1 MLRAGARMPAVERQ
15 ELLRVWLVRRFISP
29 EELLSPRQDGDAG
42 QHLYSQDGA
51 FCPIVFG
58 EQYRSILKHSVVR
71 LLAVA
76 RRRGQGQIMDSG
88 AKLNILTEALAVAGA
103 SALAIDARG
112 DVAISTMNDAALE
125 RGVAAFVA
133 ERLDRIGDGARLV
146 MGRAGTRLSLTVR
159 PTDKEGG
166 GLWVVVV
173 REVRGAA
180 AHAGIEWLNADEV
193 EARYE
198 SSAYGIV
205 EGAASV
211 AAPVAES
218 YARGVPLML
227 EGELGAGQVE
237 IAMRLYLDGP
247 FVDQPF
253 VAVALDEL
261 TDRGWRHVLKSAES
275 PLFQTGLTLCIAGW
289 NAVGPQRLR
298 ELVST
303 MADTALA
310 TRCHVVL
317 TANDM
322 PGGSESD
329 QAAFVTERFACAV
342 SVAPAIAEQGAAS
355 TKVARYLEYLADAF
369 GTAAPTLSAAATK
382 ALDAYRWPRNY
393 LQLREVSERLYI
405 LVGAGTVD
413 RAVAEEVLAQED
425 VIKTATFGAP
435 TLESDLYILRPL
447 IDTER
452 DIAHLVVDHLHGNRT
467 RAAEVLGISRTTLWR
482 LLKDD
487 DR

>member
-1 MLRAGARMPAVERQ
+1 MN
-15 ELLRVWLVRRFISP
+15 S
-29 EELLSPRQDGDAG
+29 D
-42 QHLYSQDGA
+42 
-51 FCPIVFG
+51 
-58 EQYRSILKHSVVR
+58 
-71 LLAVA
+71 
-76 RRRGQGQIMDSG
+76 
-88 AKLNILTEALAVAGA
+88 AKLNILTEALAAAGA

-125 RGVAAFVA
+125 RDVAAFVA

-237 IAMRLYLDGP
+237 IAKRLYLDGP
-247 FVDQPF
+247 FADQPF

-310 TRCHVVL
+310 MRCHVVL

-329 QAAFVTERFACAV
+329 QAAFV

-355 TKVARYLEYLADAF
+355 TKVARYLEYLAGAF

-447 IDTER
+447 ADTER

>member
-1 MLRAGARMPAVERQ
+1 
-15 ELLRVWLVRRFISP
+15 
-29 EELLSPRQDGDAG
+29 
-42 QHLYSQDGA
+42 
-51 FCPIVFG
+51 
-58 EQYRSILKHSVVR
+58 
-71 LLAVA
+71 
-76 RRRGQGQIMDSG
+76 MDSD
-88 AKLNILTEALAVAGA
+88 AKLNILTEALAAAGA

-112 DVAISTMNDAALE
+112 GVAISTMDDAALE
-125 RGVAAFVA
+125 RDVADFVA

-159 PTDKEGG
+159 PTAKEGG
-166 GLWVVVV
+166 SLWVVVV

-193 EARYE
+193 EVRYE
-198 SSAYGIV
+198 SSTYGIV
-205 EGAASV
+205 EGAAAV
-211 AAPVAES
+211 AVPVAES

-237 IAMRLYLDGP
+237 IAKRLYLDGP
-247 FVDQPF
+247 FADQPF
-253 VAVALDEL
+253 VSVALDEL

-275 PLFQTGLTLCIAGW
+275 PLFQTGLTLCIEGW

-342 SVAPAIAEQGAAS
+342 SVGDMVCREGIRRAAASLPTCVNNGDDLDARAELAFANTLGGYAMVCSGCAGCHGLEHGMSAHHHDLPHGAGLIMIARAYHTWMIDHGAAPERYIDMARLMGNAAADDPHDFVIELTRLMEACHVADLAMSEWGITADELPAIAHNALTTNGALFGHDP
-355 TKVARYLEYLADAF
+355 VALTDPDVVEILKR
-369 GTAAPTLSAAATK
+369 S
-382 ALDAYRWPRNY
+382 YR
-393 LQLREVSERLYI
+393 
-405 LVGAGTVD
+405 
-413 RAVAEEVLAQED
+413 
-425 VIKTATFGAP
+425 
-435 TLESDLYILRPL
+435 
-447 IDTER
+447 
-452 DIAHLVVDHLHGNRT
+452 
-467 RAAEVLGISRTTLWR
+467 
-482 LLKDD
+482 
-487 DR
+487 

>member
-1 MLRAGARMPAVERQ
+1 
-15 ELLRVWLVRRFISP
+15 
-29 EELLSPRQDGDAG
+29 
-42 QHLYSQDGA
+42 
-51 FCPIVFG
+51 
-58 EQYRSILKHSVVR
+58 
-71 LLAVA
+71 
-76 RRRGQGQIMDSG
+76 MDSD
-88 AKLNILTEALAVAGA
+88 AKLNILTEALAAAGA

-125 RGVAAFVA
+125 RDVAAFVA

-173 REVRGAA
+173 REVRGVAV
-180 AHAGIEWLNADEV
+180 HAGIEWLNADEV

-237 IAMRLYLDGP
+237 IAKRLYLDGP
-247 FVDQPF
+247 FADQPF

-275 PLFQTGLTLCIAGW
+275 PLFQTGLTLCISGW

-342 SVAPAIAEQGAAS
+342 SVAPAIVEQGATS
-355 TKVARYLEYLADAF
+355 QKIARYLEYLAGAF

-447 IDTER
+447 ADTER

-467 RAAEVLGISRTTLWR
+467 RAAEVLGVSRTTLWR

>member
-1 MLRAGARMPAVERQ
+1 
-15 ELLRVWLVRRFISP
+15 
-29 EELLSPRQDGDAG
+29 
-42 QHLYSQDGA
+42 
-51 FCPIVFG
+51 
-58 EQYRSILKHSVVR
+58 
-71 LLAVA
+71 
-76 RRRGQGQIMDSG
+76 MDSD
-88 AKLNILTEALAVAGA
+88 AKLQILIEALSAAGA
-103 SALAIDARG
+103 SALAIDG
-112 DVAISTMNDAALE
+112 HGHVAISTMDNVALE
-125 RGVAAFVA
+125 QDVAAFVA
-133 ERLDRIGDGARLV
+133 ERLGRVGNGTRLV
-146 MGRAGTRLSLTVR
+146 MGHAGGRLSLTVR
-159 PTDKEGG
+159 PVAKEYGA
-166 GLWVVVV
+166 LWVVVV
-173 REVRGAA
+173 REVHGAA

-205 EGAASV
+205 EGAAAV

-237 IAMRLYLDGP
+237 IAKRLYLDGP
-247 FVDQPF
+247 FADQPF
-253 VAVALDEL
+253 VSVALDEL

-275 PLFQTGLTLCIAGW
+275 PLFQTGLTLCIEGW

-355 TKVARYLEYLADAF
+355 EKVARYLGYLADMF
-369 GTAAPTLSAAATK
+369 KTGAPWLSAAAAV

-405 LVGAGTVD
+405 LVGAGTVE
-413 RAVAEEVLAQED
+413 RAVAKEVLAQED

-435 TLESDLYILRPL
+435 ALESDLYILRPL
-447 IDTER
+447 ADTER
-452 DIAHLVVDHLHGNRT
+452 DVARLVLQHLHGNRT

-482 LLKDD
+482 LLKDN

>member
-1 MLRAGARMPAVERQ
+1 
-15 ELLRVWLVRRFISP
+15 
-29 EELLSPRQDGDAG
+29 
-42 QHLYSQDGA
+42 
-51 FCPIVFG
+51 
-58 EQYRSILKHSVVR
+58 
-71 LLAVA
+71 
-76 RRRGQGQIMDSG
+76 MDSD
-88 AKLNILTEALAVAGA
+88 AKLQILIEALSAAGA
-103 SALAIDARG
+103 SALAIDERG
-112 DVAISTMNDAALE
+112 GVVISTMSDAALE
-125 RGVAAFVA
+125 QDIAAFVS
-133 ERLDRIGDGARLV
+133 ERLARVGDGARLV
-146 MGRAGTRLSLTVR
+146 MGHEGVRLSLTVR
-159 PTDKEGG
+159 PTAKERGA
-166 GLWVVVV
+166 LWVVVAH
-173 REVRGAA
+173 EVRAAA

-205 EGAASV
+205 EGAAAV

-237 IAMRLYLDGP
+237 IAKRLYLDGP
-247 FVDQPF
+247 FADQPF
-253 VAVALDEL
+253 VSVALDEL

-275 PLFQTGLTLCIAGW
+275 PLFQTGLTLCIEGW

-355 TKVARYLEYLADAF
+355 EKVARYLGYLADMF
-369 GTAAPTLSAAATK
+369 KTGAPMLSAAAAET
-382 ALDAYRWPRNY
+382 LDAYRWPRNY

-405 LVGAGTVD
+405 LVGAGTVE
-413 RAVAEEVLAQED
+413 RAVAKEVLAQED

-435 TLESDLYILRPL
+435 ALESDLYILRPL
-447 IDTER
+447 ADTER
-452 DIAHLVVDHLHGNRT
+452 DVARLVLQYLHGNRT

-482 LLKDD
+482 LLKDN

>member
-1 MLRAGARMPAVERQ
+1 MLRAGERILTVERQ

-71 LLAVA
+71 PSAVA
-76 RRRGQGQIMDSG
+76 RRRGQGQIMDSD
-88 AKLNILTEALAVAGA
+88 AKLDILTEALAAAGA

-125 RGVAAFVA
+125 RDVAAFVA
-133 ERLDRIGDGARLV
+133 ERLDRIGDVARLV

-237 IAMRLYLDGP
+237 ITKRLYLDGP
-247 FVDQPF
+247 FAGQPF
-253 VAVALDEL
+253 VSVALDEL
-261 TDRGWRHVLKSAES
+261 TDRGWRHVLKSSES
-275 PLFQTGLTLCIAGW
+275 PLFQTGLTLCIEGW

-303 MADTALA
+303 MTDTALA

-322 PGGSESD
+322 PGGGESD

-369 GTAAPTLSAAATK
+369 ETAAPTLSAAATK
-382 ALDAYRWPRNY
+382 TLDAYRWPRNY

-405 LVGAGTVD
+405 LAGTGTVD

-447 IDTER
+447 ADTER